1 MIGRNRSSLEVA
13 RARAVLEAERRHRRL
28 NTNLSKRIDIFD
40 IIEQDNL
47 WLMFQP
53 LGNLYGSYLPIE
65 GSAGILIN
73 ANHPLNLQ
81 RYTASHEYGH
91 FVLGHEV
98 SLDEAD
104 SIQPHRSEHNL
115 QEAAAQSFAAY
126 FLMPMQLVNTV
137 LRSMG
142 LPLKPESLKPIEAY
156 YFSLE
161 VGVSYAAAVNHLAT
175 LNKIPWRV
183 ANDLREQEP
192 KFIKAE
198 IGGGIRPQDVHA
210 DVWELDESD
219 SGRTFH
225 IRVNDELHIL
235 LPEAPST
242 GYIWTID
249 KAIIADLSKEAS
261 AENES
266 ANGAILALVDE
277 KFQTAAHPG
286 ELRLGA
292 GGLHR
297 FVFRSLKPGKHTLQL
312 VNRRPWQANTR
323 GLKTFEIFLDS
334 SSNNTRG
341 LRKRQQESLLAVGA

>member
-1 MIGRNRSSLEVA
+1 MIGRNRSSLELA
-13 RARAVLEAERRHRRL
+13 RARAVQEAERRHRRL
-28 NTNLSKRIDIFD
+28 NTDLSRRIDIFD
-40 IIEQDNL
+40 IIERDNL

-98 SLDEAD
+98 SLDEAE
-104 SIQPHRSEHNL
+104 SIQPYRAEYSL

-142 LPLKPESLKPIEAY
+142 LPLKPENLTPTEAY
-156 YFSLE
+156 HFSLE

-183 ANDLREQEP
+183 ANELRGQEP
-192 KFIKAE
+192 KIIKAE
-198 IGGGIRPQDVHA
+198 IGRGTRPQDVHA

-219 SGRTFH
+219 SGRIFH

-242 GYIWTID
+242 GYIWTVD
-249 KAIIADLSKEAS
+249 KTTIADLRRGASEAESVSKAF
-261 AENES
+261 
-266 ANGAILALVDE
+266 LALIDE
-277 KFQTAAHPG
+277 KFQSAVHSS

-292 GGLHR
+292 GGLRH
-297 FVFRSLKPGKHTLQL
+297 FVFRLLEPGKHTLQL
-312 VNRRPWQANTR
+312 INRRPWQANTK
-323 GLKTFEIFLDS
+323 GLKIFEVFLDI
-334 SSNNTRG
+334 SSNNTQG
-341 LRKRQQESLLAVGA
+341 LRERQQESLLAVGA

>member
-1 MIGRNRSSLEVA
+1 MA
-13 RARAVLEAERRHRRL
+13 RARAVQEAERRHRRL
-28 NTNLSKRIDIFD
+28 NTDLSKRIDIFD
-40 IIEQDNL
+40 IIERDNL

-53 LGNLYGSYLPIE
+53 LGNLYGSYLPID

-98 SLDEAD
+98 SLDEAE

-115 QEAAAQSFAAY
+115 QEAAAQSYAAY

-142 LPLKPESLKPIEAY
+142 LPLKPENLMPAEAY
-156 YFSLE
+156 HFSLE
-161 VGVSYAAAVNHLAT
+161 LGASYAAVVNHLAT
-175 LNKIPWRV
+175 LNKISWEV
-183 ANDLREQEP
+183 ANELRGQEP
-192 KFIKAE
+192 KIIKAE
-198 IGGGIRPQDVHA
+198 IGLGTRPQDVHA
-210 DVWELDESD
+210 DVRALDEHD
-219 SGRTFH
+219 SGRIFH

-242 GYIWTID
+242 GYIWTVD
-249 KAIIADLSKEAS
+249 KTTIVDLRGDAS
-261 AENES
+261 AEDES
-266 ANGAILALVDE
+266 ANGAFLALVDE
-277 KFQTAAHPG
+277 KFQPAAHPG

-292 GGLHR
+292 GGLRH

-323 GLKTFEIFLDS
+323 GLKTFEVFLDI
-334 SSNNTRG
+334 SSNNIQG
-341 LRKRQQESLLAVGA
+341 LRERQQESLLLVGA

>member
-1 MIGRNRSSLEVA
+1 MIGRNRSSLDMA
-13 RARAVLEAERRHRRL
+13 RARAVQEAERRHRRL
-28 NTNLSKRIDIFD
+28 NTDLSKRIDIFD
-40 IIEQDNL
+40 IIERDNL

-98 SLDEAD
+98 SLDEAE

-156 YFSLE
+156 HFSLE

-183 ANDLREQEP
+183 ANELRGQEP

-198 IGGGIRPQDVHA
+198 IGRGTRPQDVHA

-219 SGRTFH
+219 SGRIFH
-225 IRVNDELHIL
+225 IRVNDELHIR
-235 LPEAPST
+235 LPETPST
-242 GYIWTID
+242 GYIWTVD
-249 KAIIADLSKEAS
+249 KAIIADLRRDSSEG
-261 AENES
+261 ES
-266 ANGAILALVDE
+266 ANGAFLALVDE
-277 KFQTAAHPG
+277 KFEPGAHPG

-292 GGLHR
+292 GGLRR

-323 GLKTFEIFLDS
+323 GLKTFEISLDI
-334 SSNNTRG
+334 SSNDIQG
-341 LRKRQQESLLAVGA
+341 LRERQQESLLAVGA